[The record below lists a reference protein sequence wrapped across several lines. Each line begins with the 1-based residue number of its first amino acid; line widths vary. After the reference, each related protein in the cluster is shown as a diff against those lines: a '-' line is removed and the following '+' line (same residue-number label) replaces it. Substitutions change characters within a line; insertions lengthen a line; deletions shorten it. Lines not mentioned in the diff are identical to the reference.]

1 MLVLEELD
9 QPVLSHAHGP
19 AGVAP
24 DLADLVGFRVRGR
37 KDKDTLEVY
46 TDDPL
51 NGRFALWHRDCRPA
65 FWGGATHL
73 LESTDPGAR
82 VLGTIEEADLQL
94 LMDQLEEE
102 DEGDTDYYVSPM
114 TIDWLEQNGASP
126 ALVALLKKAVGDSE
140 GVDVVW
146 QES

>member
-1 MLVLEELD
+1 MIT
-9 QPVLSHAHGP
+9 LS
-19 AGVAP
+19 
-24 DLADLVGFRVRGR
+24 L
-37 KDKDTLEVY
+37 KD
-46 TDDPL
+46 
-51 NGRFALWHRDCRPA
+51 
-65 FWGGATHL
+65 GG
-73 LESTDPGAR
+73 E
-82 VLGTIEEADLQL
+82 VLGTIKEADLQL

-126 ALVALLKKAVGDSE
+126 GLVALLKKAVGDSE